1 MTTTQ
6 HRPVALGE
14 ATVGELAQS
23 VRGELLGP
31 QAERYDEARSIWNA
45 AHDRRPALI
54 LRAAGV
60 ADVIK
65 GVQFARS
72 ENLPLAIRGGGHS
85 IPGFSTV
92 DDGLVLDLSAM
103 KGVRVDPERKRV
115 VAQAGNLWQDL
126 DHETAAFG
134 LAVTGGLVS
143 TTGIAGFTLGGGIG
157 WLVRNAGLTSD
168 NLVSADVVTAD
179 GRFLRASADEHPD
192 LFWALRGGGGNFGVV
207 TSFEYALHEIGPT
220 VFAGA
225 VFYPG
230 EHAAAIL
237 DGYRKMWPPHPT
249 PCRRWST

>member
-1 MTTTQ
+1 M
-6 HRPVALGE
+6 
-14 ATVGELAQS
+14 
-23 VRGELLGP
+23 
-31 QAERYDEARSIWNA
+31 
-45 AHDRRPALI
+45 
-54 LRAAGV
+54 
-60 ADVIK
+60 IK

-179 GRFLRASADEHPD
+179 GRFLRASADDHPD

-225 VFYPG
+225 VFYPASTPPRSSTG
-230 EHAAAIL
+230 T
-237 DGYRKMWPPHPT
+237 GKCVPPHPT
-249 PCRRWST
+249 PCRR